1 MLNREEGKRENF
13 KRKRRKEVRKN
24 KGRQKERKKQCWQRG
39 STKHFTDFRK
49 SKQQALPLEVL
60 K

>member
-24 KGRQKERKKQCWQRG
+24 IGRQKDTLLILGRA
-39 STKHFTDFRK
+39 K
-49 SKQQALPLEVL
+49 SKHIFHTVVTFLYNKV
-60 K
+60 